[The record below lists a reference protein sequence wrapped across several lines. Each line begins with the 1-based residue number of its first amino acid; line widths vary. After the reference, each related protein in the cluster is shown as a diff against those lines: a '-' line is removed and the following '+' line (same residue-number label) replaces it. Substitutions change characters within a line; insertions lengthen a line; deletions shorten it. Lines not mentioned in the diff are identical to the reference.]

1 MHSGWAFHVC
11 ALQVLIEWRVFF
23 TQLCGQARKL
33 SILALFPQFL
43 NILAQDVEFQIDRVA
58 RAEQT

>member
-1 MHSGWAFHVC
+1 MHSGWAFDVS
-11 ALQVLIEWRVFF
+11 AVQVLIEWRVFF
-23 TQLCGQARKL
+23 TQVFEQARKL

-58 RAEQT
+58 RAE